1 MIADE
6 LERRVRTLEEELIGD
21 RHVSQYAAEQARRG
35 TEAFLVLRSEV
46 TALRSDMAD
55 RLATLTARVD
65 ALAESMAVVSATLVR
80 HGRALDVLM
89 QDTRELRGETTALRR
104 DIAAINVRLDGM
116 ETRLDR
122 FEARMDRMEEESA
135 ARHAELL
142 AAIRALGGSSP
153 PA

>member
-1 MIADE
+1 MMADE
-6 LERRVRTLEEELIGD
+6 PERRVRTLEEELVGD
-21 RHVSQYAAEQARRG
+21 RHISQYAAEQARRG
-35 TEAFLVLRSEV
+35 TEPFLVLRSEV
-46 TALRSDMAD
+46 TALRADLAD
-55 RLATLTARVD
+55 RTATLTARVD

-104 DIAAINVRLDGM
+104 DMEVVKARLDG
-116 ETRLDR
+116 L
-122 FEARMDRMEEESA
+122 EARLDRMEEESA

-142 AAIRALGGSSP
+142 AAIRALSGGSP